1 MDKILAKRCTELE
14 RVLSR
19 LELLAAQ
26 DALLIS
32 RTAFGSPKMLNVLRS
47 SPCAEHELLI
57 KFDSLLRSGIS
68 SITNCVLNDTA
79 WMQASLAI
87 KDGGLGIRSVV
98 MLAPSAFLS
107 SAASTQLLQSAILGL
122 DWPHSDAA
130 VVHIRNIWVD
140 SSKSTPPADEQA
152 CKQRNWD
159 SHVVSASKALL
170 VSSIIIETPSDRAR
184 FLAVT
189 SLHSRDWLKALPI
202 SACGLRLENEAVRI
216 GVGLRLGLPL
226 CKPHRCVSGV
236 EVDERG
242 LHGLSCLRGI
252 GRLSRHN
259 HINDIICRALSSAA
273 MPVMKEPTGLIPGTD
288 LRPDGLT
295 LIPWS
300 SGKCLT
306 WDVTVIDTLAPSN
319 LNHSVHHSG
328 SAAEAAAQLQIK
340 KYSALTTTHHFVPFA
355 IETLGPMCKTAIDL
369 IFEIS
374 LRSSE
379 RSGEP
384 RKSAFLF
391 QKLSIAVQR
400 GNCAALHST
409 FGEFFF

>member
-1 MDKILAKRCTELE
+1 
-14 RVLSR
+14 
-19 LELLAAQ
+19 
-26 DALLIS
+26 
-32 RTAFGSPKMLNVLRS
+32 MLNVLRS
-47 SPCAEHELLI
+47 SPCAEHDTLI

-68 SITNCVLNDTA
+68 SITNCALNDTA
-79 WMQASLAI
+79 WMQASLPI

-107 SAASTQLLQSAILGL
+107 SAASTQLLQSAILGF

-130 VVHIRNIWVD
+130 VVHIHNIWVD
-140 SSKSTPPADEQA
+140 SSKTTPPVEEQA
-152 CKQRNWD
+152 CKQRHWD
-159 SHVVSASKALL
+159 VPVVSARKALL
-170 VSSIIIETPSDRAR
+170 ESLIETPLDRAR

-189 SLHSRDWLKALPI
+189 SPHAGDWLKALPI
-202 SACGLRLENEAVRI
+202 SSFGLRLENEAVRI

-226 CKPHRCVSGV
+226 CKPHRCICGV

-259 HINDIICRALSSAA
+259 HINDIICRALTSAA

-300 SGKCLT
+300 SGRCLT

-319 LNHSVHHSG
+319 LNHSVHLSG
-328 SAAEAAAQLQIK
+328 SAAEAAAELKIR
-340 KYSALTTTHHFVPFA
+340 KYSALATSHHFVPFA
-355 IETLGPMCKTAIDL
+355 IETLGPICKTASDL
-369 IFEIS
+369 ISEIS

-384 RKSAFLF
+384 RESAFLF

-409 FGEFFF
+409 FGEFSF